1 MMKNAFYFTLKALSV
16 RLCIKPGIQKRETEC
31 GERGDGGMSTN
42 ISGNVLKHFGECPQT
57 FIHLR
62 KQNTLYISKIKFGNG
77 QRGHILVVSALKLFP
92 F

>member
-1 MMKNAFYFTLKALSV
+1 MMKNAFYFTLKARSV

-57 FIHLR
+57 FIHFKEAKYLIHF
-62 KQNTLYISKIKFGNG
+62 KNKIREWTG
-77 QRGHILVVSALKLFP
+77 RSYTCCICP
-92 F
+92 